1 MPLNSQTY
9 KQEIYPSHFTHDEK
23 LYFDELLAQCE
34 IIHKKEFIKDPWLI
48 KYAIICYINGINGRT
63 IDIDKQEVEKI
74 KKVYEVKSR
83 VFETPESDDYKD
95 PEKFLINLSD
105 EELNQK
111 LNIITSNIVEED
123 E

>member
-1 MPLNSQTY
+1 MPLNSQTF
-9 KQEIYPSHFTHDEK
+9 KQEIYPSHFTDEEK

-34 IIHKKEFIKDPWLI
+34 IIHKKEYQKDPWLI
-48 KYAIICYINGINGRT
+48 KYAIICYINGVNGRA
-63 IDIDKQEVEKI
+63 IDIDKEEVEKI